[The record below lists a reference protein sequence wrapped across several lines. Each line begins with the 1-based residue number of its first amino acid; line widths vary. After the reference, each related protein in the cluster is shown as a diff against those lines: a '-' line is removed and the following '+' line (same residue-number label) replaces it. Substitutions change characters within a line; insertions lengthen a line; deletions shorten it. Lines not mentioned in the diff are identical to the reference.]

1 MIENYDIELEMR
13 KFISPEFV
21 FGIDSRFKAANFC
34 KKLGARKI
42 FLATDSRILKTFWF
56 VEILTSLQKIGLEYT
71 IFSAISPNPRD
82 FEVMAGSEI
91 YKQEKCNLILAVG
104 GGSVIDCAKGVGI
117 VVSNLQ
123 HIRNFEGVDMFTNP
137 IPPMVCVP
145 STAGASSD
153 VSQFAIIN
161 NFEGKYKM
169 VLISKALVPD
179 VSILDP
185 LVLTT
190 KDSYLTACNGMNA
203 LSHAIEAYVSSAAS
217 EFNNLHALEAIRL
230 INNNFVQCLSDLNNL
245 QFRAKMMLASLYAG
259 LAFSNA
265 SLGCVHSMSHSLG
278 GFLDLSH
285 GECNA
290 ILLPHV
296 VDFNFSSAS
305 YKYRKIAEVL
315 NLNTLNSNDNEVKQK
330 LINYLLNLK
339 EKVNIKTS
347 LKTKGVSS
355 DLIPT
360 LASNA
365 INDPCNAT
373 NPRPPKRKDLET
385 IFTQAM

>member
-1 MIENYDIELEMR
+1 MVENYDIQLEMR
-13 KFISPEFV
+13 KFVAPEFI
-21 FGIDSRFKAANFC
+21 FGIDSRFKAASYC

-42 FLATDSRILKTFWF
+42 FLATDSQISKTFWF
-56 VEILTSLQKIGLEYT
+56 LDILASLQTIGVEYT
-71 IFSAISPNPRD
+71 LFSAISPNPRD

-104 GGSVIDCAKGVGI
+104 GGSVIDCAKGIGI
-117 VVSNLQ
+117 VVTNFQ
-123 HIRNFEGVDMFTNP
+123 HIRNFEGIDMLSSP

-161 NFEGKYKM
+161 NFENKYKM

-185 LVLTT
+185 IVLTT
-190 KDSYLTACNGMNA
+190 KDLYLTACSGMDV
-203 LSHAIEAYVSSAAS
+203 LSHAFEAYTSNAAS
-217 EFNNLHALEAIRL
+217 EFNDLHALEAIRL
-230 INNNFVQCLSDLNNL
+230 IDNNLVLNLKNPNNL
-245 QFRAKMMLASLYAG
+245 QLRAKMMLASLYAG

-296 VDFNFSSAS
+296 VDFNFSAATD
-305 YKYRKIAEVL
+305 KYIKIAETL
-315 NLNTLNSNDNEVKQK
+315 NLNPSGLNNNQIKQK
-330 LINYLLNLK
+330 LIDYLYNLK
-339 EKVNIKTS
+339 EAVNINTN
-347 LKTKGVSS
+347 LKIKGVSS

-373 NPRPPKRKDLET
+373 NPRPPKKKDLET

>member
-104 GGSVIDCAKGVGI
+104 GGSVVDCAKGVGI

-315 NLNTLNSNDNEVKQK
+315 NLNTLNSNDSEVKQK

>member
-1 MIENYDIELEMR
+1 
-13 KFISPEFV
+13 
-21 FGIDSRFKAANFC
+21 
-34 KKLGARKI
+34 
-42 FLATDSRILKTFWF
+42 
-56 VEILTSLQKIGLEYT
+56 
-71 IFSAISPNPRD
+71 
-82 FEVMAGSEI
+82 
-91 YKQEKCNLILAVG
+91 
-104 GGSVIDCAKGVGI
+104 
-117 VVSNLQ
+117 
-123 HIRNFEGVDMFTNP
+123 
-137 IPPMVCVP
+137 
-145 STAGASSD
+145 
-153 VSQFAIIN
+153 
-161 NFEGKYKM
+161 
-169 VLISKALVPD
+169 
-179 VSILDP
+179 
-185 LVLTT
+185 
-190 KDSYLTACNGMNA
+190 MNA

-315 NLNTLNSNDNEVKQK
+315 NLNTLNSNDSEVKQK

>member
-315 NLNTLNSNDNEVKQK
+315 NLNTLNSNDSEVKQK